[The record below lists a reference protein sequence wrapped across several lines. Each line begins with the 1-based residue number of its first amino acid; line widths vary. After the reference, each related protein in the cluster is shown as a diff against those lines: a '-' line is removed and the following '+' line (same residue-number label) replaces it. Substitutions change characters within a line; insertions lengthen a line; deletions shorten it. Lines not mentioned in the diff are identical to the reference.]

1 MCSMDEFSMNPVPDR
16 KTFIRTVR
24 RVIHD
29 DLYATL
35 KHKNTHFYKII
46 DVCVRLMYEDGWHD
60 GQKAFLSKNKEWPLP
75 DIKEIYTKVKSLGNM
90 GYGLDVNQA
99 HAFSKVQLYMEE
111 YINSQR
117 INTRNIAIPT
127 QYTEEDYTNLKE
139 GDFINDTIDF
149 LGILYNMTEEIGN
162 LSAPIRECVEIFWE
176 YNLTWKR
183 IQRDATL
190 DDIKNVL
197 DKMGRLNLFR
207 YDEISDIGK
216 KFVSVRKYLTDWF
229 HFKTKPTQKPKPDIN
244 TRVEELERQVQQ
256 LQDLVKDLTFQH
268 PPTLTREELLKQLA
282 RHA

>member
-1 MCSMDEFSMNPVPDR
+1 MNPVPDR
-16 KTFIRTVR
+16 KTFIRTIR

-35 KHKNTHFYKII
+35 KDKNTHFYTII
-46 DVCVRLMYEDGWHD
+46 DSCVRLMYEDGWHD
-60 GQKAFLSKNKEWPLP
+60 GQKAFLSKNKEWPLR
-75 DIKEIYTKVKSLGNM
+75 DVMEIDSKVQSLGNI
-90 GYGLDVNQA
+90 GFGLDTNQA
-99 HAFSKVQLYMEE
+99 HALSNLQAYMKE
-111 YINSQR
+111 YIHSQK

-127 QYTEEDYTNLKE
+127 QYTEEYYTNLKQE
-139 GDFINDTIDF
+139 DFINHTINF

-229 HFKTKPTQKPKPDIN
+229 YFKKQSTPKPTPNIN
-244 TRVEELERQVQQ
+244 TRVEELEKKVQE
-256 LQDLVKDLTFQH
+256 LQDLVKELTFQH
-268 PPTLTREELLKQLA
+268 PPELNRQALLKQLA